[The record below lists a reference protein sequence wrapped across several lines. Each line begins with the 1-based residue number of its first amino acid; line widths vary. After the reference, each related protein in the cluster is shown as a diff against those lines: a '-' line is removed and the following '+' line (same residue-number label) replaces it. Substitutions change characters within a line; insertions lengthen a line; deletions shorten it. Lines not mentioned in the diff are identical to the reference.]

1 MLQELSGLTDVDP
14 IYRYFG
20 IVDKFLG
27 GDFDWSD
34 VNYTLSQN
42 ELIDLLFF
50 CLGHPVQTQTLENKR
65 IDYFQNMLVENNEP
79 VIAEMVHKLRIRKG
93 EEGIDNHG
101 IRVVFM
107 WIFANLDLL
116 KERHFERGVKHRDI
130 MSSWRPSIEE

>member
-20 IVDKFLG
+20 VVDKFL

-34 VNYTLSQN
+34 VNHTLSQD
-42 ELIDLLFF
+42 ELIELLFY
-50 CLGHPVQTQTLENKR
+50 CLGHPVQIQIPENNR
-65 IDYFQNMLVENNEP
+65 IDYFQNILIQKNEP
-79 VIAEMVHKLRIRKG
+79 VIAEIVHKLKAR
-93 EEGIDNHG
+93 IDNNG

-116 KERHFERGVKHRDI
+116 KEKYFERGIKHRDV
-130 MSSWRPSIEE
+130 MSSWRPSMEE